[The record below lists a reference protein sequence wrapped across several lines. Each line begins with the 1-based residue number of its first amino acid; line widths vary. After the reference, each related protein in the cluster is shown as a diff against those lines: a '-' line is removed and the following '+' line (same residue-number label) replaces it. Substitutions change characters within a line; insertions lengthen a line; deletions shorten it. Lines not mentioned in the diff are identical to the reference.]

1 MSSDIS
7 ELLSFILA
15 QEDFRKARL
24 PSLYSDFTPL
34 RTVNPDGYT
43 ANTTAWKSVLSK
55 ATYNGLIPSSSS
67 STDRLILPITPNLLP
82 SLTTR
87 DYGTPTA
94 LGCAVNDGIA
104 TEELIPLQNF
114 LSREGSIYYK
124 PWVDPWKVVSWGLR
138 QVGVG
143 GATAS
148 GSSSSKLTHGEFVVI
163 KNVEEVSQKVVRDIG
178 HGSRDIDRI
187 MTLETLEHELPRILK
202 GKDSFRLSEKD
213 VKVLVKHLTR
223 DLGEAKMQGKTIK
236 FKAPES
242 PLTPITDSDITT
254 AQLKHLILTQNLKID
269 ALSSKISSLQAKA
282 KKAAG
287 ENNKITALSAL
298 KSKKLTEQHLQSVTD
313 NLASLENVLVKIEQ
327 AVDNVALVDTLEQ
340 GSKVLAKINKESGGI
355 ERVEKVLDELQEQ
368 MDETD
373 EITRI
378 VNEPGKIKMD
388 EIEDEVQDEFA
399 ALFKEEANKQKIS
412 EEEERR
418 KEEEEKRREEEEEKR
433 KKEEEEAQL
442 LADRLAGLNVAD
454 EPLVTG
460 DGEAAA
466 GVVKTIDTAATQEI
480 ANMKEDD
487 KRREDQPEAIPA

>member
-1 MSSDIS
+1 MSDGMS
-7 ELLSFILA
+7 ELLSFILT

-34 RTVNPDGYT
+34 KTVNPDGYT

-67 STDRLILPITPNLLP
+67 STDRLILPITPNLLS
-82 SLTTR
+82 SLTIR

-104 TEELIPLQNF
+104 TEELIPLRTF

-143 GATAS
+143 GATSSVS
-148 GSSSSKLTHGEFVVI
+148 GKLTNGEFVVV
-163 KNVEEVSQKVVRDIG
+163 KNVEETSQKVVRDIG

-187 MTLETLEHELPRILK
+187 MTLETLEHELPRILQ
-202 GKDSFRLSEKD
+202 GKDGFRLSEKD

-223 DLGEAKMQGKTIK
+223 DLGEAKVQGKTIK

-242 PLTPITDSDITT
+242 QLTPITDSDITT
-254 AQLKHLILTQNLKID
+254 AQLKHLILTQNLKIE
-269 ALSSKISSLQAKA
+269 ALSSKISALQAKA

-287 ENNKITALSAL
+287 ENNKIIALSAL
-298 KSKKLTEQHLQSVTD
+298 KSKKLTEQHLQGVTD

-327 AVDNVALVDTLEQ
+327 AVDNVTLVDTLEQ

-388 EIEDEVQDEFA
+388 EIEDDVQDEFA
-399 ALFKEEANKQKIS
+399 ALFKEEAGRQKNS

-418 KEEEEKRREEEEEKR
+418 KKEEAEKRR
-433 KKEEEEAQL
+433 KEEEEAQL

-454 EPLVTG
+454 KPLVTA
-460 DGEAAA
+460 DGEIAAHA
-466 GVVKTIDTAATQEI
+466 VETIDTAVTQEI

-487 KRREDQPEAIPA
+487 KRRDDQPEALPA